1 MKSTEASKSDRIR
14 AAVEKNPRKM
24 TLQLARDLGVPE
36 VEVIRAFPPDRVTEL
51 DIARWEELL
60 RSLEALGAVR
70 VLVSNGAAT
79 IEVDG
84 QFGGFS
90 TAGEFFNVQTDTLD
104 MHIRWQQL
112 AAVFAVEKPGH
123 MDGTAT
129 RSFQFFDQTGAA
141 ALKVFLN
148 FWRHFR
154 LNPSVKPVFSKLT
167 SSSESHEHRRQTH
180 ASISADSAP
189 TWPALVAY
197 PNPPRHPPA
206 HWRIP
211 FPTPRP
217 PPTDGSPWPP
227 DHRAARPAGPL
238 AIGPRTTP

>member
-1 MKSTEASKSDRIR
+1 MKANQPNQQADRIR

-60 RSLEALGAVR
+60 RSLEPLGPVR

-90 TAGEFFNVQTDTLD
+90 TTAEFFNVQTDTLD
-104 MHIRWQQL
+104 MHIRWREL
-112 AAVFAVEKPGH
+112 ATVFAVEKPGH
-123 MDGTAT
+123 IDGTAT

-148 FWRHFR
+148 FGG
-154 LNPSVKPVFSKLT
+154 PI
-167 SSSESHEHRRQTH
+167 Q
-180 ASISADSAP
+180 
-189 TWPALVAY
+189 
-197 PNPPRHPPA
+197 
-206 HWRIP
+206 
-211 FPTPRP
+211 
-217 PPTDGSPWPP
+217 P
-227 DHRAARPAGPL
+227 DREAQFIELRAKFKR
-238 AIGPRTTP
+238 

>member
-1 MKSTEASKSDRIR
+1 
-14 AAVEKNPRKM
+14 M

-60 RSLEALGAVR
+60 RGLEALRLVR
-70 VLVSNGAAT
+70 VLVSNGATT

-90 TAGEFFNVQTDTLD
+90 TAGEFFNVQTETLD

-123 MDGTAT
+123 MDGAAT

-148 FWRHFR
+148 FGGAI
-154 LNPSVKPVFSKLT
+154 KPEREAFFV
-167 SSSESHEHRRQTH
+167 
-180 ASISADSAP
+180 
-189 TWPALVAY
+189 
-197 PNPPRHPPA
+197 
-206 HWRIP
+206 
-211 FPTPRP
+211 
-217 PPTDGSPWPP
+217 
-227 DHRAARPAGPL
+227 RARKDFK
-238 AIGPRTTP
+238 

>member
-1 MKSTEASKSDRIR
+1 MMQDDMPDRIR

-36 VEVIRAFPPDRVTEL
+36 VEVIRAFPQDRVTEL
-51 DIARWEELL
+51 DIVRWQELIE
-60 RSLEALGAVR
+60 SLEAFGSVR
-70 VLVSNGAAT
+70 VLVSNGATT

-104 MHIRWQQL
+104 LHIRWQQL

-129 RSFQFFDQTGAA
+129 RSFQFFDQSGTA

-148 FWRHFR
+148 FGGPILPEREALFGELRTRFR
-154 LNPSVKPVFSKLT
+154 P
-167 SSSESHEHRRQTH
+167 
-180 ASISADSAP
+180 
-189 TWPALVAY
+189 
-197 PNPPRHPPA
+197 
-206 HWRIP
+206 
-211 FPTPRP
+211 
-217 PPTDGSPWPP
+217 
-227 DHRAARPAGPL
+227 
-238 AIGPRTTP
+238 